1 MDTWII
7 TCDDSSKTTIK
18 AGDIMSALSGWRAQ
32 HGWHAVGEICAVEM
46 V

>member
-18 AGDIMSALSGWRAQ
+18 ASDVMSALSGW
-32 HGWHAVGEICAVEM
+32 HAIDEICAIERV
-46 V
+46 